1 MENEH
6 KDPLTIPDG
15 MALESLPAWLRDLI
29 DINNESAGRDTG
41 RLQRFSASSRYEGSE
56 SQKREKER
64 RLSNLMYLLQN
75 PHYARLYRQ
84 AVDAVDEADR
94 AAARALLKLERE
106 GELAAQHLRELKEAA
121 AQLPDGRKVFQSK
134 NGRIYTEDSEDV
146 THLRDAMT
154 GLTDASPSW
163 EEFQKARDHA
173 QDIER
178 RKQEVETYQR
188 EIIDPAKERLADTE
202 NPLSIEELEHLG
214 TLKDRA
220 PSDVRAQYDTL
231 EDTPIKTNNIPA
243 RNSVADELFGS
254 YEPNAPK
261 VQNHFK
267 AASEHEPYGSS
278 ATALPTMVPKIT

>member
-1 MENEH
+1 MENER
-6 KDPLTIPDG
+6 KDPMTIPDG
-15 MALESLPAWLRDLI
+15 MAFESLPSWLRDLI
-29 DINNESAGRDTG
+29 DINNESAGRETG
-41 RLQRFSASSRYEGSE
+41 RIKRFSASSRYEGPE

-64 RLSNLMYLLQN
+64 KLSNLMYLLQN

-84 AVDAVDEADR
+84 AVDAVDEVDR
-94 AAARALLKLERE
+94 AAARALFKLERE
-106 GELAAQHLRELKEAA
+106 SEVAAQRLRELKEAA
-121 AQLPDGRKVFQSK
+121 AQLPDGRRVFQSK

-154 GLTDASPSW
+154 GLTDVSPSW
-163 EEFQKARDHA
+163 EEFQEARDHA
-173 QDIER
+173 KDIER
-178 RKQEVETYQR
+178 RKQEVETYQL
-188 EIIDPAKERLADTE
+188 EIINPAKERLADTE
-202 NPLSIEELEHLG
+202 NPLSTEELEHLG

-231 EDTPIKTNNIPA
+231 ENAPIKTNNMPA

-278 ATALPTMVPKIT
+278 ATQLPTMAPKIT

>member
-1 MENEH
+1 M
-6 KDPLTIPDG
+6 TIPDG
-15 MALESLPAWLRDLI
+15 MAFESLPSWLRDLI
-29 DINNESAGRDTG
+29 DINNESAGRETG
-41 RLQRFSASSRYEGSE
+41 RIKRFSASSRYEGPE

-64 RLSNLMYLLQN
+64 KLSNLMYLLQN

-94 AAARALLKLERE
+94 AAARALFKLERE
-106 GELAAQHLRELKEAA
+106 SEVAAQRLRELKEAA
-121 AQLPDGRKVFQSK
+121 AQLPDGRRVFQSK

-154 GLTDASPSW
+154 GLTDVSPSW
-163 EEFQKARDHA
+163 EEFQDARDHA
-173 QDIER
+173 KDIER
-178 RKQEVETYQR
+178 RKQEVKIYQL
-188 EIIDPAKERLADTE
+188 EIINPAKERLADTE

-231 EDTPIKTNNIPA
+231 EDTPIKTSNMPA
-243 RNSVADELFGS
+243 RNSVADELFGA

-267 AASEHEPYGSS
+267 AASDHEPYGSP
-278 ATALPTMVPKIT
+278 ATTLPAMAPKIT

>member
-1 MENEH
+1 MENER

-29 DINNESAGRDTG
+29 DINNESAGRNTG
-41 RLQRFSASSRYEGSE
+41 RIQRFSASSRYEGPE

-64 RLSNLMYLLQN
+64 NFSNLMYLLQN
-75 PHYARLYRQ
+75 PHYARLYRH

-106 GELAAQHLRELKEAA
+106 GEFAAQRLRELKEAA

-154 GLTDASPSW
+154 GLTDVFPSW
-163 EEFQKARDHA
+163 EEFQKARD
-173 QDIER
+173 QVKDIER
-178 RKQEVETYQR
+178 RKQEIETYR
-188 EIIDPAKERLADTE
+188 LEIIDPAKERLADTE
-202 NPLSIEELEHLG
+202 NPLTAEELEQL
-214 TLKDRA
+214 TSIKDRA
-220 PSDVRAQYDTL
+220 PKDMQEQYDKT
-231 EDTPIKTNNIPA
+231 IKAGIPTRNNA
-243 RNSVADELFGS
+243 ADELFGP

-267 AASEHEPYGSS
+267 AASDHEPYGSS
-278 ATALPTMVPKIT
+278 ATQLPTMVPRIS